1 MDWTMDDLLARLG
14 SDVEYT
20 ERAEPSTRLGP
31 VVLADDL
38 GDDTPDVGVAAASVV
53 LAVGVREEALAAL
66 LEITAERQCAAVVA
80 RCPGKDA
87 RPRAPVGCA
96 LILLRR
102 NVSWMTVL
110 EVLGQHPAGR
120 TRPPGSL
127 DTPPVGELPQGDL
140 FALAEGLAERVGGPV
155 IIEDANFQV
164 LSYSSFIG
172 PIDVGR
178 DRAILGRRMPI
189 EWLEHLDQSGGLDRL
204 RTTEDVIDVVAG
216 PLQARRRLI
225 TAMRSGSRLLGI
237 LWVAEGQTPLPVDA
251 PALLRE
257 AAEIAV
263 PHMLRHYDNHQ
274 EERRGRGQ
282 LVRSLLDGRGQL
294 HRHADEL
301 GIARSATTAVLG
313 FTPDADLDITDDAWD
328 RITDHVAL
336 TCAAFRWHAA
346 VSRLGRTVFAIVEV
360 PSGSN
365 EEGVRRLGGE
375 IVGRVIPVL
384 RGRLRGATSSLGR
397 GLGAIRARRRET
409 EDALGAL
416 LDGDNTELPRFVH
429 ADEVRPIAVLREVIQ
444 VLDERGELWLPGL
457 QTLVDE
463 DAARNTEF
471 LLTLRTWLQASCNAS
486 EASRQLNLHP
496 TTLRYRLAKIKE
508 LSGLDLDD
516 PRVRLVCELLLVA
529 RDRSSQR

>member
-1 MDWTMDDLLARLG
+1 MDWTMDDLLTRLG

-38 GDDTPDVGVAAASVV
+38 DVDTSDVGDAPSSVV
-53 LAVGVREEALAAL
+53 LAIGVGQDALATL
-66 LEITAERQCAAVVA
+66 LEIAAERQCAAVVA
-80 RCPGKDA
+80 RHPD
-87 RPRAPVGCA
+87 RDPPPNAPNGCT
-96 LILLRR
+96 LILLHR
-102 NVSWMTVL
+102 NVSWVTVL
-110 EVLGQHPAGR
+110 DALGQHVARPAR
-120 TRPPGSL
+120 SPGTP
-127 DTPPVGELPQGDL
+127 DTPSVGGLPKGDL
-140 FALAEGLAERVGGPV
+140 FALAEGFAERVGGPV

-164 LSYSSFIG
+164 LSYSSFSG
-172 PIDVGR
+172 PTDVGR

-189 EWLEHLDQSGGLDRL
+189 EWLEHLDQSGALERL

-216 PLQARRRLI
+216 PWQARRRLI

-237 LWVAEGQTPLPVDA
+237 LWVAEGETPLSTDA

-257 AAEIAV
+257 AADIAV
-263 PHMLRHYDNHQ
+263 PHMLRHYDNHR

-282 LVRSLLDGRGQL
+282 LVRALLDGRGQL

-301 GIARSATTAVLG
+301 GIARTATTAVLG
-313 FTPDADLDITDDAWD
+313 FTPDADLDMTDDAWD

-336 TCAAFRWHAA
+336 TCEAFRWHAA
-346 VSRLGRTVFAIVEV
+346 VSRQGRTVFAIVEV
-360 PSGSN
+360 PADSN

-384 RGRLRGATSSLGR
+384 QGRLRGATSSLGR
-397 GLGAIRARRRET
+397 GLGAINGRRRET

-416 LDGDNTELPRFVH
+416 LDGDNTQSPRFVH
-429 ADEVRPIAVLREVIQ
+429 AVEVRPIAVLREVIQ
-444 VLDERGELWLPGL
+444 VLDERGDLWLPGL

-471 LLTLRTWLQASCNAS
+471 LLTLRTWLQASSNSS

-496 TTLRYRLAKIKE
+496 TTLRYRLARIKE
-508 LSGLDLDD
+508 ISGLDLDD

-529 RDRSSQR
+529 RERNTRR

>member
-14 SDVEYT
+14 TDVEYS
-20 ERAEPSTRLGP
+20 ERAEPATRLGP

-38 GDDTPDVGVAAASVV
+38 GDDTPDVGDGPSSVV
-53 LAVGVREEALAAL
+53 LAIGVDKDALAAL
-66 LEITAERQCAAVVA
+66 LDIAADRECAAVVA
-80 RCPGKDA
+80 RQPDGDA
-87 RPRAPVGCA
+87 RPHAPKGCA

-102 NVSWMTVL
+102 NVSWVTVL
-110 EVLGQHPAGR
+110 DVLGQHAARP
-120 TRPPGSL
+120 TRQPGSL
-127 DTPPVGELPQGDL
+127 DTPPVGGLPQGDL
-140 FALAEGLAERVGGPV
+140 FALAEGFAERVGGPV

-164 LSYSSFIG
+164 LSYSSFSG
-172 PIDVGR
+172 PTDVGR

-189 EWLEHLDQSGGLDRL
+189 EWLEHLDQSGALDRL

-216 PLQARRRLI
+216 PFQARRRLI

-237 LWVAEGQTPLPVDA
+237 LWVAEGETPLSTDA

-257 AAEIAV
+257 AADIAV

-301 GIARSATTAVLG
+301 GIARTATTAVLG
-313 FTPDADLDITDDAWD
+313 FTPDADLDMTDDAWD

-360 PSGSN
+360 PPGSN
-365 EEGVRRLGGE
+365 DEGVRRLGGE
-375 IVGRVIPVL
+375 IVSRVIPVL
-384 RGRLRGATSSLGR
+384 QGRLRGATSSLGR

-409 EDALGAL
+409 EDALGAQ
-416 LDGDNTELPRFVH
+416 LDGGNTESPRFVH
-429 ADEVRPIAVLREVIQ
+429 AVEVRPIAVLREVIQ
-444 VLDERGELWLPGL
+444 MLDERDDLWLPGL
-457 QTLVDE
+457 QRLVDE
-463 DAARNTEF
+463 DAARNNEF
-471 LLTLRTWLQASCNAS
+471 VLTLRTWLQASSNSS

-496 TTLRYRLAKIKE
+496 TTLRYRLTRIKE

-529 RDRSSQR
+529 RERNSQP

>member
-14 SDVEYT
+14 TDVEHT
-20 ERAEPSTRLGP
+20 ERAEPSTRLGHI
-31 VVLADDL
+31 VLADDL
-38 GDDTPDVGVAAASVV
+38 GNDAPDVGDAASSVV
-53 LAVGVREEALAAL
+53 LAIGVGEDALGAL
-66 LEITAERQCAAVVA
+66 LEIAAEQQCAAVVA
-80 RCPGKDA
+80 RHPDVDA
-87 RPRAPVGCA
+87 RPHSPKGCA

-102 NVSWMTVL
+102 NVSWVTVL
-110 EVLGQHPAGR
+110 DVLGQHAARPA
-120 TRPPGSL
+120 RPPRGL
-127 DTPPVGELPQGDL
+127 DTPPVGGLPEGDL
-140 FALAEGLAERVGGPV
+140 FALAEGFAERVGGPV

-164 LSYSSFIG
+164 LSYSSFSG
-172 PIDVGR
+172 PTDVGR

-189 EWLEHLDQSGGLDRL
+189 EWLEHLDQSGALERL
-204 RTTEDVIDVVAG
+204 RTTEDVIDVVTG

-225 TAMRSGSRLLGI
+225 TAVRSGSRLLGI
-237 LWVAEGQTPLPVDA
+237 LWVAEGETPLSTDA

-257 AAEIAV
+257 AADIAV
-263 PHMLRHYDNHQ
+263 PHMSRHYDNHQ

-282 LVRSLLDGRGQL
+282 LVRALLDGRGQL

-301 GIARSATTAVLG
+301 GIARTATTAVLG
-313 FTPDADLDITDDAWD
+313 FTPDAGLDMTDDAWD

-360 PSGSN
+360 PPDSN
-365 EEGVRRLGGE
+365 EEGVLRLGGE

-397 GLGAIRARRRET
+397 RLGTIPARRRET

-416 LDGDNTELPRFVH
+416 LDGDNAESPRFVH
-429 ADEVRPIAVLREVIQ
+429 ADKVRPIAVLREVIQ
-444 VLDERGELWLPGL
+444 VLDERGDLWLPGL

-463 DAARNTEF
+463 DAARSTEF
-471 LLTLRTWLQASCNAS
+471 VLTLRTWLAASSNSS

-496 TTLRYRLAKIKE
+496 TTLRYRLGRIKE

-529 RDRSSQR
+529 RERSSRP